1 MPYNVGE
8 KGSYGCTGYPVVKE
22 GTSDV
27 MGCHDTAEAAG
38 RQIAA
43 IEANENK
50 SADWETVKPIE
61 ETSGFKMNKRYSVR
75 ENYAGCDGYAI
86 VEVNEDGEEELE
98 GCYETR
104 AEAQAAARME
114 NSSEETSDLESNA
127 ETENTIMST
136 IGKQDEMIS
145 EGDFVT
151 AMTTEGMV
159 IGQVEHVMREGGTY
173 GEPGNPYSVEST
185 PENPAVS
192 VRMLE
197 EDNGVYYYTPYSIG
211 ALMSNVTSI
220 PKPNISNEDNGM
232 DDMDDKISKRKG
244 GKFPSSMGQ
253 PYPASEEEAFAFASF
268 GKDWTKSTR
277 VKGW

>member
-22 GTSDV
+22 GTSEV

-50 SADWETVKPIE
+50 SDSVWETVEPIE
-61 ETSGFKMNKRYSVR
+61 EVSSIKINKRYTVR
-75 ENYAGCDGYAI
+75 ENYPGCSGYAI
-86 VEVNEDGEEELE
+86 VEIDEDGEEELE
-98 GCYETR
+98 GCYQTR
-104 AEAQAAARME
+104 EEAEAAARME
-114 NSSEETSDLESNA
+114 NSSEETSDLESNV

-173 GEPGNPYSVEST
+173 GEPGNPYSVNST
-185 PENPAVS
+185 PENPAVAI
-192 VRMLE
+192 RMLE
-197 EDNGVYYYTPYSIG
+197 EEDGVYYYTPYSIG
-211 ALMSNVTSI
+211 ALLSDTKKI
-220 PKPNISNEDNGM
+220 PRPNISSEEYEEDYE
-232 DDMDDKISKRKG
+232 KISKRKG

-253 PYPASEEEAFAFASF
+253 PYPASKEEAFTFASF

-277 VKGW
+277 IKGW